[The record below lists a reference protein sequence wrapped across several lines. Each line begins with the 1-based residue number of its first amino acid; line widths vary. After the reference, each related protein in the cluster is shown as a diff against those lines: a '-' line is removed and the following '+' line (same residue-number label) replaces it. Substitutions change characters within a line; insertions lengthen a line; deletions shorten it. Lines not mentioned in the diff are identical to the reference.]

1 MKLAMRNMRTAL
13 GLEWYKLRRKRLF
26 GMVLLLMLAEIAW
39 GCTASG
45 MSFSRHP
52 EHAGWEPLLAMFAS
66 MNGLF
71 MPIAAAV
78 CVSRIC
84 DMEHK
89 GNTWKLLL
97 TLNAGRGALYAA
109 KYVTASIIM
118 TAAVL
123 LQALAIAAFGAVN
136 GLEQPVP
143 LLLLLRFFA
152 GTVLANMAVTAVQQW
167 ISLAVPNQ
175 AFALALGMI
184 GGFFGIV
191 ADLMPRGVRAMLI
204 WSSYTGFS
212 PVTQTFAGET
222 AQFAVRDM
230 GSLLPAM
237 AGVAAAGA
245 VIYLAGCFHVSRREG

>member
-45 MSFSRHP
+45 MS
-52 EHAGWEPLLAMFAS
+52 
-66 MNGLF
+66 
-71 MPIAAAV
+71 
-78 CVSRIC
+78 
-84 DMEHK
+84 
-89 GNTWKLLL
+89 TWKLLL

-152 GTVLANMAVTAVQQW
+152 GTVLANMSVTAVQQW